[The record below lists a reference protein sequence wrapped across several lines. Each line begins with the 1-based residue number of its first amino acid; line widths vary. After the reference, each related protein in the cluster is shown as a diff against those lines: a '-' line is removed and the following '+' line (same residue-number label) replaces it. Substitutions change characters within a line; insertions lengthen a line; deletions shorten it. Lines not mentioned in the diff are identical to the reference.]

1 MTDAVGMV
9 AVHVGHDHPAHIERI
24 EAQRLELG
32 ANLFFRLD
40 PAAPATLQDGMPP
53 GLIAGIA
60 CMRAFSGIDNDQAFW
75 MFDQPAANGKR
86 GVQLGSIRTSAIRAS
101 PAS

>member
-1 MTDAVGMV
+1 MTDAAGMV

-53 GLIAGIA
+53 GLIAGIV
-60 CMRAFSGIDNDQAFW
+60 CMRAFSGIDNDQAL
-75 MFDQPAANGKR
+75 DRCR
-86 GVQLGSIRTSAIRAS
+86 GGSRDAE
-101 PAS
+101 PQQWPLPLF